1 MRLYFICKT
10 PKADAFGVFLFC
22 LEKSPFFQ
30 TTVISRKDDCMN
42 KLLKNSTFQIFLA
55 MILGMVAGAIVP
67 NIMVSTKFVGDIFLR
82 LIQMSVVVLVM
93 GSVIE
98 AVGSLKRKE
107 IGALG
112 GKAFI
117 VFACTTLVAGT
128 VGIIGANLVKPGSG
142 IDWFS
147 GMFRTTLN
155 VIDDVLVALVVAKQ
169 EGEFDRQIFDRD

>member
-1 MRLYFICKT
+1 
-10 PKADAFGVFLFC
+10 
-22 LEKSPFFQ
+22 
-30 TTVISRKDDCMN
+30 MN
-42 KLLKNSTFQIFLA
+42 KLLKNSIFQIFLA

-67 NIMVSTKFVGDIFLR
+67 GIMVSTKFVGDIFLR

-117 VFACTTLVAGT
+117 GFACTTLIEIITNFFPNNIVSSIAEGNTIQVIVFALLAGLAIVLPTIGLPIEGVA
-128 VGIIGANLVKPGSG
+128 LLSG

>member
-1 MRLYFICKT
+1 MQDSKGGRFW
-10 PKADAFGVFLFC
+10 GLFV
-22 LEKSPFFQ
+22 LSGKIPFFQ
-30 TTVISRKDDCMN
+30 TTAISRKDDCMN

-112 GKAFI
+112 GKTFI
-117 VFACTTLVAGT
+117 VFACTTPVAGA